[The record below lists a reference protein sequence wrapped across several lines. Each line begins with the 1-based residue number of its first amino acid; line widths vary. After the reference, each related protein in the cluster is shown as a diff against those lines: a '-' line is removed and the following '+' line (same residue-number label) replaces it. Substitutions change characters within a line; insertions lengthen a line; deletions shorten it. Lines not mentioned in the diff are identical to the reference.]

1 MKNRFNYLLL
11 GIFGTS
17 LVALFSGRKLFAIL
31 SVLLLIYF
39 IIVISLHYR
48 QKQKAKQKSKTPP
61 SKRGKS
67 KGENGLAK
75 LKAKRAK
82 EEKKRHDYI
91 HSQIDYIAD
100 IWDLTK
106 QQEHTFYRFIEKRA
120 YTQLYSRLTAAL
132 LPQLIKMIEECLERE
147 KRGCQ
152 KEINRRINELVSI
165 MKQEISNK
173 QKRSK
178 ENFETLTTVYDQLI
192 RQTKTDD

>member
-1 MKNRFNYLLL
+1 MKERFNFLLL
-11 GIFGTS
+11 GIFITS
-17 LVALFSGRKLFAIL
+17 IIALFSNRRLFALL
-31 SVLLLIYF
+31 SVGLLIYF
-39 IIVISLHYR
+39 IVIVSLHYR
-48 QKQKAKQKSKTPP
+48 QKRQAKRKPQSSPRKSKT
-61 SKRGKS
+61 
-67 KGENGLAK
+67 ENALSK

-82 EEKKRHDYI
+82 EQQKRHDFI

-106 QQEHTFYRFIEKRA
+106 QQERTFYRFIDKRA

-152 KEINRRINELVSI
+152 KEINRRINELVAI

-178 ENFETLTTVYDQLI
+178 ENFETLTSVYDHLI
-192 RQTKTDD
+192 QQTKEG